1 MAITVSSELAQ
12 SIKRVSGENVYLCYQ
27 CQKCTSGCPVAAY
40 FDLTPHE
47 VLRACQLGQTQLVLN
62 SRTIWLCA
70 ACETCTTRCPQEI
83 DIAKLMDVLKVM
95 AEQAKIKPKAPEVSL
110 FYRAFNRTVK
120 WFGRL
125 YELGLMG
132 EMYTKLLLRRRLSFK
147 QLFRYD
153 LPLALKLLRQ
163 GKLKLLPSI
172 ARKTSL
178 SLLPHPFPPRLR
190 GGAGRGCGDGEV
202 STEAIGYYPGC
213 SLHGSGLEYALS
225 TRAVAQK
232 LSLKLIEPQGWKCCG
247 ASAAHATDP
256 LWALELPLETL
267 AITQQMGLSYLTMPC
282 AACFSR
288 FRLAQHELAK
298 DPQLRARLAAKTGY
312 SDSVRVDSLL
322 TTMTDRLGYAR
333 LQKTVTKP
341 LTGLKVVCYYGCL
354 LTRPPAATAEP
365 HYEYPSKMDHLIEV
379 LGARSLDWSYKT
391 ECCGGSLAL
400 SQLPIALNLSKKI
413 LQNAQDVGA
422 EALIVAC
429 PLCHAN
435 LDLRQRQ
442 INEQFGTDFQL
453 PILYFTQM
461 MGLAFGVEPQQLGLE
476 RHGTAT
482 NSLLRKIV

>member
-70 ACETCTTRCPQEI
+70 ACETCTTRCPQGI

-95 AEQAKIKPKAPEVSL
+95 AERAQIKPKAPEVAL

-132 EMYTKLLLRRRLSFK
+132 EMYTKLLLTRRLSFQ
-147 QLFRYD
+147 QLFKYD

-172 ARKTSL
+172 ARQT
-178 SLLPHPFPPRLR
+178 PPSPLKGEGERW
-190 GGAGRGCGDGEV
+190 GEGEV
-202 STEAIGYYPGC
+202 KMEAMGYYPGC
-213 SLHGSGLEYALS
+213 SLHGSGLEYELS
-225 TRAVAQK
+225 IRAVAQK

-256 LWALELPLETL
+256 VRALELPLETL

-288 FRLAQHELAK
+288 FRIAQHELTK
-298 DPQLRARLAAKTGY
+298 DPELRARLAAKT
-312 SDSVRVDSLL
+312 DSHVCVDSLL
-322 TTMTDRLGYAR
+322 TTMTDRVGYER
-333 LQKTVTKP
+333 LQKIVTKP

-354 LTRPPAATAEP
+354 LTRPPAATEEP
-365 HYEYPSKMDHLIEV
+365 DYEYPLKMDHLMEV
-379 LGARSLDWSYKT
+379 LGAQSLDWSYKT

-400 SQLPIALNLSKKI
+400 SQLPMALHLSKKI

-422 EALIVAC
+422 EAIIVAC

-435 LDLRQRQ
+435 LDLRQKQ

-461 MGLAFGVEPQQLGLE
+461 MGLAFGVEPKRLGLE
-476 RHGTAT
+476 KHGTET
-482 NSLLRKIV
+482 SLLLRKIV